1 MSTSICAARTVPITS
16 EQMVQHEGL
25 VRWVV
30 RQQWLGDLPFRDALH
45 EGRLGLWA
53 ALQHYD
59 PGRGTAFSTYAV
71 PAVARAVWQAVALQQ
86 RLITPAYPLSAV
98 SPSLRSE
105 LDAGIDLDEA
115 IDNAQVRSLLLDLV
129 EGLAPRLRE
138 VVIAHHG
145 LGDEPPQTFAAIGQA
160 LGVSRQRVHQLHN
173 SAILWLAHPAHS
185 LPLRRLLERH
195 SRTDYRR
202 ALARQRQAARNGR
215 RRPPVQCPR
224 KDRGLPSTARRTA
237 GGQPR

>member
-1 MSTSICAARTVPITS
+1 MSTAVPAARTVPISS
-16 EQMVQHEGL
+16 EQMAQHEGL

-59 PGRGTAFSTYAV
+59 PLRGTAFSTYAV
-71 PAVARAVWQAVALQQ
+71 PTIARAVWRAVALHQ
-86 RLITPAYPLSAV
+86 RLS
-98 SPSLRSE
+98 SPESLAGRTLFE
-105 LDAGIDLDEA
+105 LGGALAESIDLDEV
-115 IDNAQVRSLLLDLV
+115 IDNAQVRLALLDLV
-129 EGLAPRLRE
+129 EGLPLRLRQ

-145 LGDEPPQTFAAIGQA
+145 LGDDPPQTFAAIGRT
-160 LGVSRQRVHQLHN
+160 LGISRQRVHQLHN
-173 SAILWLAHPAHS
+173 TAILWLAHPAHS

-195 SRTDYRR
+195 GRADYQKT
-202 ALARQRQAARNGR
+202 LARQHQAARNGR
-215 RRPPVQCPR
+215 RR
-224 KDRGLPSTARRTA
+224 GLASRTRRTA

>member
-1 MSTSICAARTVPITS
+1 MSTTICAARTVPISS
-16 EQMVQHEGL
+16 EQMAQHEGL

-59 PGRGTAFSTYAV
+59 PQRGTAFSTYAV
-71 PAVARAVWQAVALQQ
+71 PAIARAVWRAVALHQC
-86 RLITPAYPLSAV
+86 LV
-98 SPSLRSE
+98 SPAQAPPRLAE
-105 LDAGIDLDEA
+105 PIDLDEA

-129 EGLAPRLRE
+129 DGLAPRLRE

-145 LGDEPPQTFAAIGQA
+145 LGDDPPQTFAAIGQT

-173 SAILWLAHPAHS
+173 TAILWLAHPAHS
-185 LPLRRLLERH
+185 LPLRRILERH
-195 SRTDYRR
+195 SRADYQKT
-202 ALARQRQAARNGR
+202 LARQHKAARSR
-215 RRPPVQCPR
+215 RRR
-224 KDRGLPSTARRTA
+224 RLPSPTRRTA

>member
-1 MSTSICAARTVPITS
+1 MSTTICAARTVPISS

-71 PAVARAVWQAVALQQ
+71 PAIARAVWRAVALHQ
-86 RLITPAYPLSAV
+86 RLSSPDPLTGWGRVLAE
-98 SPSLRSE
+98 PF
-105 LDAGIDLDEA
+105 DLDEVVHKT
-115 IDNAQVRSLLLDLV
+115 QVRYVLLDLV
-129 EGLAPRLRE
+129 DGLAPRLRE

-145 LGDEPPQTFAAIGQA
+145 LGDDPPQTFAAIGQT

-173 SAILWLAHPAHS
+173 TAILWLAHPAHS
-185 LPLRRLLERH
+185 LPLRRVLERH
-195 SRTDYRR
+195 SRADYQKT
-202 ALARQRQAARNGR
+202 LARQHQAARGGR
-215 RRPPVQCPR
+215 RRR
-224 KDRGLPSTARRTA
+224 LPSPTHRTA

>member
-1 MSTSICAARTVPITS
+1 MSTTICAARTVPISS
-16 EQMVQHEGL
+16 EQMARHEGL

-59 PGRGTAFSTYAV
+59 PLRGTAFSTYAV
-71 PAVARAVWQAVALQQ
+71 PAISRAVWRAVALHQ
-86 RLITPAYPLSAV
+86 RLSSPEPL
-98 SPSLRSE
+98 
-105 LDAGIDLDEA
+105 AGWGRALAESIDLDEV

-129 EGLAPRLRE
+129 EGLAPRLRQ

-145 LGDEPPQTFAAIGQA
+145 LGDDPPQTFAAIGGT

-173 SAILWLAHPAHS
+173 TAILWLAHPAHS
-185 LPLRRLLERH
+185 LPLRRVLGRH
-195 SRTDYRR
+195 SRVDYRR
-202 ALARQRQAARNGR
+202 TLARQHQAARSDRQR
-215 RRPPVQCPR
+215 R
-224 KDRGLPSTARRTA
+224 LPSTAQTA
-237 GGQPR
+237 GGPPR